1 MFACEM
7 VLSLMSLAKYR
18 RVKVSI
24 LWIPLD
30 EHDNVRECR
39 KKAGIEVVNSIFARA
54 YDRITMFRPFDL
66 PGSSLERLLYESLSA
81 ALTSFA
87 HHL

>member
-7 VLSLMSLAKYR
+7 VLSAMSFAKYR
-18 RVKVSI
+18 QVKVGI
-24 LWIPLD
+24 LWILLD
-30 EHDNVRECR
+30 EHDDVRECI

-54 YDRITMFRPFDL
+54 YDGITMFCPFDL
-66 PGSSLERLLYESLSA
+66 PGSSLEPLLYGSLRA
-81 ALTSFA
+81 ALIAFA